1 MDHTYYRDKISAYF
15 DGALEA
21 QERELIRRHIEE
33 CADCRSLL
41 ERLNS
46 FDRVINEKS
55 GLSGDEYFE
64 SLAQKIESRISLP
77 RERVVDVRSLRW
89 RSFGWKI
96 SAAAASILL
105 VATFAYYQL
114 EDDGD
119 LRLKILEEE
128 SKKKSIGSVTVD
140 SAVSEETLESGRME
154 RLNEGLDS
162 VKEIGALEGDKVG
175 KRKVA
180 TTKPL
185 EQAKDDRQSDV
196 AGETAG
202 SFEENAPSASA
213 APGAAVESEKKSEE
227 ETSALTD
234 GLVLAEKPATVRFD
248 SVDEMGQ
255 QSAGTQNTLTE
266 WRSQRDSFQVVLGFE
281 DDTVQNMAQNKLKR
295 FAAPSL
301 SGLVKSNDTVR
312 VYQQLANSWYQIGLQ
327 TTDSTEKNRAVQF
340 LNWYKSKFPADS
352 LLVNQQLQQLPK

>member
-1 MDHTYYRDKISAYF
+1 
-15 DGALEA
+15 
-21 QERELIRRHIEE
+21 
-33 CADCRSLL
+33 
-41 ERLNS
+41 
-46 FDRVINEKS
+46 
-55 GLSGDEYFE
+55 
-64 SLAQKIESRISLP
+64 
-77 RERVVDVRSLRW
+77 
-89 RSFGWKI
+89 
-96 SAAAASILL
+96 
-105 VATFAYYQL
+105 
-114 EDDGD
+114 
-119 LRLKILEEE
+119 
-128 SKKKSIGSVTVD
+128 
-140 SAVSEETLESGRME
+140 ME

-255 QSAGTQNTLTE
+255 LSAGTQNTLTE

-327 TTDSTEKNRAVQF
+327 TTDSTKKNRAVQF